1 MAKIVLIDPD
11 TALCESLRFCLDR
24 EGYDTLVAHDGM
36 CGLEIARGS
45 DPDLIILEVSLPKLD
60 GFAICR
66 MLRFESDIPIIF
78 LTACQREADRVKGLD
93 LGADDYVIK
102 PFFTAELLA
111 RIRARLRRSDRS
123 PQITKREL
131 LTAGDLCVDVGS
143 RRVFR
148 GEREVEL
155 VPKEFELLV
164 LLMRNRGQALSRA
177 MLLQYVWGDDF
188 KRDPR
193 TVDVHI
199 SWLRSKIEPDTAQP
213 RYIETVRRHGYR
225 FSDGMPELG
234 TKWLEQVV

>member
-1 MAKIVLIDPD
+1 
-11 TALCESLRFCLDR
+11 
-24 EGYDTLVAHDGM
+24 
-36 CGLEIARGS
+36 
-45 DPDLIILEVSLPKLD
+45 
-60 GFAICR
+60 
-66 MLRFESDIPIIF
+66 
-78 LTACQREADRVKGLD
+78 
-93 LGADDYVIK
+93 
-102 PFFTAELLA
+102 
-111 RIRARLRRSDRS
+111 
-123 PQITKREL
+123 
-131 LTAGDLCVDVGS
+131 VGS

-225 FSDGMPELG
+225 FS
-234 TKWLEQVV
+234 